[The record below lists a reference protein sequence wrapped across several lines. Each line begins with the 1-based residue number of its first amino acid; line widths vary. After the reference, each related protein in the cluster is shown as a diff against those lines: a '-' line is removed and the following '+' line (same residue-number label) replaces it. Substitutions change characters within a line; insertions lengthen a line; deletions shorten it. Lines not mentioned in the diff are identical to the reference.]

1 MVRNDT
7 HTMQPVE
14 RVEDIPAFANEAEE
28 HQYWATHSLGD
39 ALLNGMEPIEDESFP
54 VLRPRTRPVPIRL
67 SEDVITRAKVLAAR
81 RHTGYQ
87 TLIKEFI
94 VERLYYEEEKRA
106 GLR

>member
-1 MVRNDT
+1 
-7 HTMQPVE
+7 MQPVE
-14 RVEDIPAFANEAEE
+14 RVEDIPTFASEDDE

-39 ALLNGMEPIEDESFP
+39 AILSEMEPVEDEDFP
-54 VLRPRTRPVPIRL
+54 APRPRTRPVPIRL
-67 SEDVITRAKVLAAR
+67 GEDIIARAKVLAAR

-94 VERLYYEEEKRA
+94 VERLYEEEKRA